1 MEDYFFEF
9 KKARVIFFTDDIID
23 DDLGRGGRQ
32 RSTAVRQSR
41 IRQSRERIESDD
53 DDDSGDEEGAIRSRP
68 NSVATSKS
76 VKEYNKAIQNIR
88 GISSLSSQ
96 RRERTANTKVK
107 ILI

>member
-1 MEDYFFEF
+1 L
-9 KKARVIFFTDDIID
+9 KINFFTDDIID

-41 IRQSRERIESDD
+41 IRENRKRIESDD
-53 DDDSGDEEGAIRSRP
+53 DDDSDDEERESRSRP

-88 GISSLSSQ
+88 GISSLSTQ
-96 RRERTANTKVK
+96 RRERTANTQVK